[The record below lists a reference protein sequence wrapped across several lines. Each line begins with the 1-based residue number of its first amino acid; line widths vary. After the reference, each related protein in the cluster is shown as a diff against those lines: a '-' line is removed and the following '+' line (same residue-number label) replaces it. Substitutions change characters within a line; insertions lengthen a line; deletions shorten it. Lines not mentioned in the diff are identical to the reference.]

1 MKKKF
6 EFERIKMYLKHMSF
20 EELEHYSIRN
30 VLEYLNQFLRRP
42 FYFFKYKNF
51 LNIKSIE

>member
-1 MKKKF
+1 
-6 EFERIKMYLKHMSF
+6 MSF

-30 VLEYLNQFLRRP
+30 VLRDIYDQFLRRP
-42 FYFFKYKNF
+42 FYFLNIKIF